1 MMSSKF
7 CLKTPAIYCG
17 VPSSR
22 GVAFFGRRNAT
33 QTYSLNGIRLKN
45 LQDCDNC
52 SLNQKN
58 KRIGCRRSRERAV
71 TVHSYRKD
79 TTIPDRVISGL
90 PYLLPLFDG
99 LRYGKFLFVQ
109 YPIIAKIISP
119 LNPLIQVYFSVPF
132 AG

>member
-1 MMSSKF
+1 MIAKS
-7 CLKTPAIYCG
+7 CLKAPATYCG
-17 VPSSR
+17 VPSR
-22 GVAFFGRRNAT
+22 GITCLGRRNAT

-45 LQDCDNC
+45 LQYRDTFC
-52 SLNQKN
+52 LNQRK
-58 KRIGCRRSRERAV
+58 KSIGCRRSRERAV
-71 TVHSYRKD
+71 TVHSYKND

-109 YPIIAKIISP
+109 YPVMAKIISP